1 MFKRKLV
8 LPKENTET
16 FFLWGPRQTGKTTLL
31 KQEYRDAFWIDL
43 LKADHYRR
51 YLTHP
56 ERMRE
61 EIEALKA
68 KPFVVIDEV
77 QKVPKILDEVHWLHE
92 AHGVQFALCGSSAR
106 KVKRGAANLLGG
118 RAVRYELRG
127 LTSAELGS
135 AFDLERILNHGFL
148 PRVYESAQPKRL
160 LNSYVAD
167 YLKEEVAS
175 EGLVRNLPVFSEF
188 LNIASLSDTHPVNYS
203 NIARECGVSSQTVRG
218 YFEILEDTLMA
229 RWLPSFRK
237 RPKRRVIHSPK
248 LYFADV
254 GVVGFLARRGRLEP
268 GSELFGNA
276 FENWCFHE
284 ITAYNGYAERFATIS
299 YWRLAS
305 GIEVDFVIN
314 DMAVAIE
321 AKSSRTISSHHLK
334 GLRQL
339 AIDHPTVE
347 RRIVLCLE
355 DRPRRTSDGIEIMP
369 YRDFMLRLWSGEI
382 F

>member
-1 MFKRKLV
+1 
-8 LPKENTET
+8 
-16 FFLWGPRQTGKTTLL
+16 
-31 KQEYRDAFWIDL
+31 
-43 LKADHYRR
+43 
-51 YLTHP
+51 
-56 ERMRE
+56 
-61 EIEALKA
+61 
-68 KPFVVIDEV
+68 
-77 QKVPKILDEVHWLHE
+77 
-92 AHGVQFALCGSSAR
+92 
-106 KVKRGAANLLGG
+106 
-118 RAVRYELRG
+118 
-127 LTSAELGS
+127 
-135 AFDLERILNHGFL
+135 
-148 PRVYESAQPKRL
+148 
-160 LNSYVAD
+160 
-167 YLKEEVAS
+167 
-175 EGLVRNLPVFSEF
+175 
-188 LNIASLSDTHPVNYS
+188 VNYS

-229 RWLPSFRK
+229 RWLPSYRK

-284 ITAYNGYAERFATIS
+284 ITAYNSYAERFATIS

-339 AIDHPTVE
+339 AIDHPSVE

-355 DRPRRTSDGIEIMP
+355 DRPRRTADGIEIVP
-369 YRDFMLRLWSGEI
+369 YGDFVRRLWNRDI